1 MLTGRQTH
9 LARDLSELRARIS
22 AVYSDPNSKRRRI
35 LNEEL
40 LRVIC
45 GLAEFDAIPHA
56 VPQTVGLTHRISRRL
71 SDTRHA
77 LPAALYRVV
86 RYGGTTDEARRR
98 PGQLA
103 RSEWLLVQ
111 SLAAELKRPLSD
123 VYREVPHPPTWMV
136 DIDESHQELRVWIR
150 ELALQDMLLAGLET
164 FLVPAGSGKPSTEVY
179 GIAFGSYRLAPRG
192 TGVETSLDVNVE
204 RVCIQ
209 HRARLYPSEV
219 ITDARSERMQLAMA
233 EELFPYW
240 RLVGDF
246 HTHTYRDL
254 SELYQVSGWKYSQWD
269 ERVNIEWCAKLR
281 DEGHKPRVALIL
293 TLTRAGRT
301 GNSAVEQWR
310 GMPHVL
316 RATVGRCHC
325 FIAAYRIR
333 ADGRYSTD
341 AITLKC
347 PHLVGHLPEPAAGGS
362 ATLKRFRMAAQRW
375 HDRRFEAF

>member
-1 MLTGRQTH
+1 MPTGRQTH
-9 LARDLSELRARIS
+9 LARDLSELRARIAS
-22 AVYSDPNSKRRRI
+22 AISEPNSKHRRI
-35 LNEEL
+35 LTAEL
-40 LRVIC
+40 LRVVC
-45 GLAEFDAIPHA
+45 GLAEFDAIPRE
-56 VPQTVGLTHRISRRL
+56 VPQTVGLTQRISRRL
-71 SDTRHA
+71 MKTKHSLA
-77 LPAALYRVV
+77 GALYRMV
-86 RYGGTTDEARRR
+86 RYGATEDMLRR
-98 PGQLA
+98 PGGLA

-123 VYREVPHPPTWMV
+123 VYRDITNPPTWMV

-240 RLVGDF
+240 HLVGDF

-254 SELYQVSGWKYSQWD
+254 AELYQRSGWKYSEWD

-281 DEGHKPRVALIL
+281 EEGHKPRVALIL

-301 GNSAVEQWR
+301 GNSAVEQWN

-362 ATLKRFRMAAQRW
+362 STLKRFRLAAQRW
-375 HDRRFEAF
+375 HDPRFEAF